1 MISEDE
7 FSREYREGFLITF
20 KYLLR
25 MGAEHD
31 LAEDLAQEAWARAWE
46 KQCQWRGESKFSYW
60 VLTIAKNYL
69 GMLMR
74 RHRCVGL
81 GGVDIVV
88 GSFERISINR
98 LDAGL
103 LLNKL
108 HRSKRKMVVA
118 YLKSNQDRTP
128 AERVRMKRD
137 MDLMREALTSPI
149 ATKKLARPLRVYTAR
164 SVGVSTATI

>member
-25 MGAEHD
+25 MGVRRD
-31 LAEDLAQEAWARAWE
+31 LAEDLTQEAWARAWE
-46 KQCQWRGESKFSYW
+46 KQDQWRGESKFSYW

-74 RHRCVGL
+74 QRKCVGMSN
-81 GGVDIVV
+81 VDIVV

-108 HRSKRKMVVA
+108 HRSKRGMVVA

-137 MDLMREALTSPI
+137 MDLMREALISPI
-149 ATKKLARPLRVYTAR
+149 AARKLARPLRVYTTRAA
-164 SVGVSTATI
+164 GVSTATI